1 MQTVV
6 QQRDVNWTAS
16 VAQIRFLGLVWF
28 AMAKATLAIEAIVK
42 HHQYHLK
49 AAAPLDEKTFSDATF
64 LGKLVQL
71 ARPSI
76 EARLLCVRFAH
87 RFAAAAG
94 RMTMRELRQM
104 RTCLNPNSEQR
115 YLNMR
120 DMFGGT
126 VKISPRRIFGEGHQ
140 EEMRDLLEVQS
151 KDLLYACVLY
161 KRAR

>member
-1 MQTVV
+1 
-6 QQRDVNWTAS
+6 
-16 VAQIRFLGLVWF
+16 
-28 AMAKATLAIEAIVK
+28 MAKTKLALEAIVK
-42 HHQYHLK
+42 HHEYHLK
-49 AAAPLDEKTFSDATF
+49 AAAPLDEKTFSDAAL

-76 EARLLCVRFAH
+76 QARLLCVRFAH

-94 RMTMRELRQM
+94 RATMRELRQM
-104 RTCLNPNSEQR
+104 RTCLNPKSDER

-120 DMFGGT
+120 DMFGGA
-126 VKISPRRIFGEGHQ
+126 VKTSPLRIFGEGHQ
-140 EEMRDLLEVQS
+140 EETRDILQVQS